1 MCGNDDRPQIQN
13 IPDPPP
19 EKKMMDFIN
28 HITGT
33 ESVTVTDVNGK
44 PQRVIRRLPR
54 RPGEEDRFQ
63 TGERLVAN
71 TINNLTKLSR
81 YDPKSLIPFAP
92 LVNTLVNMNQETL
105 KDLGQVANLGNL
117 LQDIADLRNIQ
128 RDLIDEQFNTKETA
142 LQERLAHSGRGSSTY
157 AAEARAAMA
166 RQRGLAHQQGEV
178 AARDNALNLAGK
190 NLGLNANAFGL
201 REQGRQNTIQTA
213 QAEYGLNK
221 ADEQDQEQRR
231 LQAMKENEGMFNLG
245 SGLIKYDD
253 AKALQDRTHEQALNT
268 YLAENNVQNARYGQ
282 QVNAIN
288 ANNNAAI
295 AEYQSRPPSFM
306 DIAGSIIGKGATS
319 MFTAAPNT
327 MAGRLGKKLIG

>member
-1 MCGNDDRPQIQN
+1 MCGSDDGPQLQH

-105 KDLGQVANLGNL
+105 KDLGQVANLDNL
-117 LQDIADLRNIQ
+117 QKDIADLRNIQ
-128 RDLIDEQFNTKETA
+128 RDLIDEQFNAKETA
-142 LQERLAHSGRGSSTY
+142 LQERLA
-157 AAEARAAMA
+157 
-166 RQRGLAHQQGEV
+166 
-178 AARDNALNLAGK
+178 
-190 NLGLNANAFGL
+190 
-201 REQGRQNTIQTA
+201 
-213 QAEYGLNK
+213 
-221 ADEQDQEQRR
+221 
-231 LQAMKENEGMFNLG
+231 
-245 SGLIKYDD
+245 
-253 AKALQDRTHEQALNT
+253 
-268 YLAENNVQNARYGQ
+268 
-282 QVNAIN
+282 
-288 ANNNAAI
+288 
-295 AEYQSRPPSFM
+295 
-306 DIAGSIIGKGATS
+306 
-319 MFTAAPNT
+319 
-327 MAGRLGKKLIG
+327 